1 MKGSVNMDQV
11 KLDTKRELLD
21 QIVGLEEDIVFREAD
36 IKMHRDIIA
45 TDEKV
50 IDSYKKKIKVL
61 QNLITTLD

>member
-1 MKGSVNMDQV
+1 MKGSVYMDQA
-11 KLDTKRELLD
+11 KLDTKRELLN
-21 QIVGLEEDIVFREAD
+21 QISGLEGDIEFREAD